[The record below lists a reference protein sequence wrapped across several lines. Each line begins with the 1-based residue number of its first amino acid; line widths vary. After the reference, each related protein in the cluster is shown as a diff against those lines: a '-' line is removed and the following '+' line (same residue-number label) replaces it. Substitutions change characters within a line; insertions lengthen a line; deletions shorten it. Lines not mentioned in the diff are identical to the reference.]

1 MSGTTFVTAFM
12 DLREDRSTLNSIDT
26 CFSFFDTLAKS
37 GIQIHLF
44 LCESVQSK
52 FQGYPN
58 VYVETIELE
67 ELETYKT
74 YKAFEEI
81 NLPKQ
86 RTLQKDTEKFMI
98 LMNAKTEYMKRAMDS
113 NMFKTQHFAWID
125 FSICYVFKETEKTLE
140 YLKRIGNANLKSE
153 FLAFPG
159 CWNKGVDF
167 SMIFQRVNWRF
178 CGGFFIGD
186 RNSLETFCTEQKTAF
201 LEILQKHKSLVWEVN
216 TWAYMEN
223 TTSWT
228 PSWWK
233 ADHNDSIIMLPSCY
247 FA

>member
-12 DLREDRSTLNSIDT
+12 DLREDRSSLKSVET
-26 CFSFFDTLAKS
+26 CFNYFDSLAKS

-44 LCESVQSK
+44 LCKSVLSR

-58 VYVETIELE
+58 VHVEMIELE

-74 YKAFEEI
+74 YKSFHGI
-81 NLPKQ
+81 NLPNQK
-86 RTLQKDTEKFMI
+86 TLEKDTEHFMI
-98 LMNAKTEYMKRAMDS
+98 LMNAKTEFIKRAMDADP
-113 NMFKTQHFAWID
+113 FKSQHFAWID
-125 FSICYVFKETEKTLE
+125 FSICHVFREPGKTLKI
-140 YLKRIGNANLKSE
+140 LKSIGDAKLNSE

-159 CWNKGVDF
+159 CWNKGADF

-186 RNSLETFCTEQKTAF
+186 KQSLETFCSAQHVAF
-201 LEILQKHKSLVWEVN
+201 LEILQTHKCLVWEVN
-216 TWAYMEN
+216 TWAYLET
-223 TTSWT
+223 TTSWS

-247 FA
+247 FE